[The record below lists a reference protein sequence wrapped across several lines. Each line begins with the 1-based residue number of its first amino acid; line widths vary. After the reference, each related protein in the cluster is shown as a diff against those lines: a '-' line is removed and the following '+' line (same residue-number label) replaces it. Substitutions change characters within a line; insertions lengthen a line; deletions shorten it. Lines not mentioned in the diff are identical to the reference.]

1 MWFVNVAVVH
11 IREFLEEK
19 CKFRHEITVSI
30 FIVCFMEMIW
40 IGVTLLVDWDICNE
54 PGWIVSKIPV
64 YMSYSSFIKWH
75 ILIDFSN
82 EQENYKS
89 INSTPDLIIE

>member
-1 MWFVNVAVVH
+1 
-11 IREFLEEK
+11 
-19 CKFRHEITVSI
+19 
-30 FIVCFMEMIW
+30 MIW

-64 YMSYSSFIKWH
+64 HMSYSSFIMWH